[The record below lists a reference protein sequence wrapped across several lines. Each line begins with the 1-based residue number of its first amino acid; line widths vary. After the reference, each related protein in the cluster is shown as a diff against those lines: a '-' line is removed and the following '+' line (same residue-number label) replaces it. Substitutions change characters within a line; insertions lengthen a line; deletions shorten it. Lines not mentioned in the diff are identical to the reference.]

1 MAIRVRI
8 PRGKAFLGRFDS
20 PITRAL
26 LAFVLI
32 MGALVTVVIGVFFIK
47 YQNLIDRRMS
57 VPIFA
62 NTAKIYA
69 APKVLRVTER
79 IDRLE
84 LTSYLRRAGY
94 SEEGERGES
103 RMGTYRILADGISIS
118 PGPESYHRADP
129 VHIAINNGT
138 VENIVARSQ
147 EGSVSSYELE
157 PVLFTGLFDQPQRSK
172 RRLVS
177 FDDIPKVLVDAI
189 TSIED
194 RRFFQHGG
202 VNYVRLAKAT
212 VANLR
217 AGRRAQGGSTLT
229 MQIARGF
236 FLTREKIYS
245 RKLTEIIIAL
255 ELENKFSKKRIFEL
269 YANQVNMGQRGS
281 FSIDG
286 LGEAASSYFG
296 KDIKNINLPEAALLA
311 GLIQRPSYF
320 SPYRHP
326 DKALARRNLVLDT
339 MVETG
344 SITAEQAETAKASPL
359 KLAPLNVEASDAPY
373 FVDLVRDSLLPS
385 MNETELNEQGYRIY
399 TSLVPEL
406 QRAAAQA
413 VESGMQNIDGQVA
426 ALHNKV
432 VKRKKGSKLPLP
444 PPPVSPAQ
452 VAMVVLDPHTGKV
465 LALVG
470 GRNYGMSQLNHAVA
484 KRPTGSIFKPFVYA
498 AALNTGLNGSGTVL
512 TPTTILQDEPQS
524 FANGGNT
531 YQPRNYHEAYHGM
544 VTARYALAHSLNN
557 PTVQLAEM
565 VGYGRV
571 AALAHAAGLSSV
583 RPTPAMALGSYDATP
598 LEMAGAYTVFANSGT
613 RISPLLV
620 SSVRD
625 EHGEIV
631 QQFRTDNSEVLDPRV
646 AYVLTTMMQGVLET
660 GTGATVRARG
670 FSAPAAGKTGTSHDA
685 WFAGYTS
692 NLLAIVWVGNDDYSD
707 LKLSGATTA
716 APIWADFMKRAILM
730 PGYQDAR
737 AFTQP
742 PGVVGVQLDRVTNR
756 LPTASCPQT
765 YTAAFIAGTE
775 PKETCEQVNL
785 NEEQKGFFSKIF
797 GLGKPAPPVLEGDNA
812 QEVDGDDG
820 RSSPSQPGDG
830 ISGKKKGFFGSILG
844 IFRKEKPK
852 KSSPAPP
859 PPVESTDQKEEDPPQ

>member
-32 MGALVTVVIGVFFIK
+32 MGALVTTIIGVFFIK

-57 VPIFA
+57 IPIFA

-69 APKVLRVTER
+69 APKVLRLGER
-79 IDRLE
+79 IDRSE

-103 RMGTYRILADGISIS
+103 RLGTYRILADGISIS

-129 VHIAINNGT
+129 VHIALGNGT

-147 EGSVSSYELE
+147 EGAVSSYELE

-177 FDDIPKVLVDAI
+177 FDDIPKVMVDAI

-202 VNYVRLAKAT
+202 VNYVRLVKAT
-212 VANLR
+212 AANLR
-217 AGRRAQGGSTLT
+217 AGRRAQGGSTIT

-296 KDIKNINLPEAALLA
+296 KDIKNLNLPEAALLA

-413 VESGMQNIDGQVA
+413 VESGMQNIDAQVA
-426 ALHNKV
+426 ALHSKA
-432 VKRKKGSKLPLP
+432 VKRKKGAKLP
-444 PPPVSPAQ
+444 PPPVSQAQ

-470 GRNYGMSQLNHAVA
+470 GRNYGMSQLNHAIA

-498 AALNTGLNGSGTVL
+498 AALNTGLGGGGAAL

-613 RISPLLV
+613 RISPSLV

-625 EHGEIV
+625 EHGEMV
-631 QQFRTDNSEVLDPRV
+631 QDFRSDNSEVLDPRV
-646 AYVLTTMMQGVLET
+646 AYVLTTMMQGVLES
-660 GTGATVRARG
+660 GTGVAVRARG
-670 FSAPAAGKTGTSHDA
+670 FTAPAAGKTGTSHDA

-716 APIWADFMKRAILM
+716 APIWAEFMKRAILI

-742 PGVVGVQLDRVTNR
+742 AGVVGVQLDRITNR

-765 YTAAFIAGTE
+765 YMAAFIAGTE

-797 GLGKPAPPVLEGDNA
+797 GLGKPAPPVLEGDAA
-812 QEVDGDDG
+812 QETDGQDG
-820 RSSPSQPGDG
+820 RTRPSQPGDG
-830 ISGKKKGFFGSILG
+830 ISDKKKGFFGSIWG

-859 PPVESTDQKEEDPPQ
+859 PPVETTDQKEEAPPPQ

>member
-8 PRGKAFLGRFDS
+8 PRRKAFLGRFDS
-20 PITRAL
+20 PILRAL
-26 LAFVLI
+26 IAFVVI
-32 MGALVTVVIGVFFIK
+32 IGALVTLVIGIFFVR
-47 YQNLIDRRMS
+47 YQNLINHRMS
-57 VPIFA
+57 SPIFA

-69 APKVLRVTER
+69 APRVLRVGER
-79 IDRLE
+79 IDRAE

-103 RMGTYRILADGISIS
+103 RLGTYRVLADGVSIS
-118 PGPESYHRADP
+118 PGPESYHRPDP
-129 VHIAINNGT
+129 VHVALNNGA

-147 EGSVSSYELE
+147 AGTVSSYELE

-177 FDDIPKVLVDAI
+177 FDDIPKVQVDAI

-202 VNYVRLAKAT
+202 VNYVRLAKAAIT
-212 VANLR
+212 NLR

-255 ELENKFSKKRIFEL
+255 ELENKYSKNKIFEF

-296 KDIKNINLPEAALLA
+296 KDIRNVNLPEAALLA

-344 SITAEQAETAKASPL
+344 AITTEEADKAKASPL

-385 MNETELNEQGYRIY
+385 MNESELNEQGYRIY

-413 VESGMQNIDGQVA
+413 VETGMQNVDAQVA
-426 ALHNKV
+426 ALHRQV
-432 VKRKKGSKLPLP
+432 VKRKKGSKLP

-484 KRPTGSIFKPFVYA
+484 RRPTGSIFKPFVYA
-498 AALNTGLNGSGTVL
+498 AALNTGLGGGGNVL

-531 YQPRNYHEAYHGM
+531 YQPRNYHAAYHGM

-583 RPTPAMALGSYDATP
+583 RATPAMALGSYDATP

-613 RISPLLV
+613 RISPSLV
-620 SSVRD
+620 ASVRD
-625 EHGEIV
+625 EHGEMV
-631 QQFRTDNSEVLDPRV
+631 QDFRTDNSPVLDPRV
-646 AYVLTTMMQGVLET
+646 AYVLTTMMQGVLDS
-660 GTGATVRARG
+660 GTGVTVRARG
-670 FSAPAAGKTGTSHDA
+670 FTAPAAGKTGTSHDA

-707 LKLSGATTA
+707 LKLAGGTTA
-716 APIWADFMKRAILM
+716 GPIWADFMKRAVMI

-742 PGVVGVQLDRVTNR
+742 PGVVGVQLDRISNR

-775 PKETCEQVNL
+775 PKETCEQANL
-785 NEEQKGFFSKIF
+785 NEEQKGFFSKMF
-797 GLGKPAPPVLEGDNA
+797 GLGKPAPPVLEGGQAPDA
-812 QEVDGDDG
+812 GSQEG
-820 RSSPSQPGDG
+820 RSMPSQPGDG
-830 ISGKKKGFFGSILG
+830 ISRQKKGFFGSILG
-844 IFRKEKPK
+844 IFRKDIPK
-852 KSSPAPP
+852 KTSPASPP
-859 PPVESTDQKEEDPPQ
+859 PAENPDQKEEDPPPQ